1 MKVLIVRTMPE
12 FSMDIYAN
20 GLIAGLAIVRP
31 DWQIEAIAPVPL
43 SRSSRSWQTRFHKYY
58 ERFWKFPRTVHLYKA
73 DIVHIIDHSDGHIA
87 YALKDQP
94 MVITC
99 HDLINY
105 FYPQN
110 LQGSVQTP
118 WISNALWRRS
128 IHGMKHANHIVTV
141 SQQTAHD
148 VTQILGIPSAQ
159 ITVVPNAT
167 SGFHPLFPLEREA
180 LRQHY
185 QLSPDTTCLLNVGS
199 NHPRKNII
207 TILQV
212 IQYLKTQQ
220 IPIQFWKVGEDFTSE
235 QQAWIQAH
243 NLQSFVTYLG
253 KPDQST
259 LLQLYNAADMLL
271 APSTH
276 EGFGITL
283 LEAMACGTPVITAN
297 TSAMPEVVGDAG
309 VLIDPLNVEA
319 IAAALLHLR
328 RDSTYRQALIQKGL
342 ERVKVFTWEAVAE
355 TIAQIYESLLP
366 QSPTVRSKVTQ
377 KVNP

>member
-1 MKVLIVRTMPE
+1 MGD
-12 FSMDIYAN
+12 S
-20 GLIAGLAIVRP
+20 
-31 DWQIEAIAPVPL
+31 AIAPVPL
-43 SRSSRSWQTRFHKYY
+43 SRSSRSWQTRLHKYY
-58 ERFWKFPRTVHLYKA
+58 ERFWKFPNTVHRTVRQNKS
-73 DIVHIIDHSDGHIA
+73 DIVHIIDHSDGHLA
-87 YALKDQP
+87 CVLKNQAT
-94 MVITC
+94 VITC

-110 LQGSVQTP
+110 LQGSVQIP

-141 SQQTAHD
+141 SQQTAQD
-148 VTQILGIPSAQ
+148 VTQILGISPAQ
-159 ITVVPNAT
+159 MTVVPNAT
-167 SGFHPLFPLEREA
+167 SGFHPLFPLEREV

-185 QLSPDTTCLLNVGS
+185 QLSADTTCLLNVGS
-199 NHPRKNII
+199 NHPRKNIS

-212 IQYLKTQQ
+212 IQQLKIQQ
-220 IPIQFWKVGEDFTSE
+220 IPIQFWKVGEDFTAE
-235 QQAWIQAH
+235 QQSWIQAH
-243 NLQSFVTYLG
+243 HLQSCVTYLG
-253 KPDQST
+253 KPDQPT

-283 LEAMACGTPVITAN
+283 LEAMACGTPVITGN

-319 IAAALLHLR
+319 IAAAILHLR
-328 RDSTYRQALIQKGL
+328 RDSTYRQTLIQKGL
-342 ERVKVFTWEAVAE
+342 ERVKTFTWEAVAE
-355 TIAQIYESLLP
+355 AIAQRYESLLP
-366 QSPTVRSKVTQ
+366 QAPTACSKVTQ